1 MTVDE
6 ELDPETLWLTH
17 SSNLAYGLAQHC
29 VDYSD
34 WPRSLARMN
43 SSVNTLMTELWDRG
57 FSQGEI
63 RTAFTEAL
71 AEELVGTGLT
81 ATALCPGPTT
91 SNFSKIA
98 RGPKRRRLKTVKMS
112 SQTVASYGYRAF
124 RAGKLVAVPGWSNR
138 FLTFLIRIIPR
149 RLVRKMAKFYNRT
162 EE

>member
-71 AEELVGTGLT
+71 ADMPRYTG
-81 ATALCPGPTT
+81 
-91 SNFSKIA
+91 
-98 RGPKRRRLKTVKMS
+98 
-112 SQTVASYGYRAF
+112 
-124 RAGKLVAVPGWSNR
+124 GKERNGSR
-138 FLTFLIRIIPR
+138 SGHST
-149 RLVRKMAKFYNRT
+149 KF
-162 EE
+162 